1 MMRFTLLAVTGL
13 ALLPP
18 AAWAQNAGPR
28 DAAAEYPVKPVRVV
42 VPSSPGGGIDALAR
56 VIAPHMT
63 ETWGKPVII
72 DNRAGAGGLI
82 GSEIVA
88 RAPPDGYT
96 VLMVAGG
103 YTLNPS
109 LYSKL
114 PYDTIK
120 DFERV
125 SLLAGAPNLLVVH
138 ASLPVKTFKELIAY
152 ARARPKFLTYA
163 SSGIGTTSYLSG
175 EIMKVMTGIE
185 IIHVPY
191 KGAGLSNAAA
201 IAGQVH
207 FIFSAPHAMVPH
219 VKTERVRALGVS
231 SLRRLPLIPDVPTIA
246 EAGLPGFDVTS
257 TYGALVPA
265 ATPRAIINKLNAEL
279 VRILRLPDVRANLES
294 QSFDVVA
301 GSPDEY
307 DRFTRSDMAR
317 WAKAL
322 KLVGIKPE

>member
-1 MMRFTLLAVTGL
+1 MKLILLYAGVL
-13 ALLPP
+13 ALLSPW
-18 AAWAQNAGPR
+18 AWAQRPGLNVVA
-28 DAAAEYPVKPVRVV
+28 DYPVKPIRVV

-56 VIAPHMT
+56 VIGPKLT
-63 ETWGKPVII
+63 EAWGKPVII

-96 VLMVAGG
+96 LLIVAGG

-109 LYSKL
+109 LYAKL

-138 ASLPVKTFKELIAY
+138 ASLPIKTFKELIAY
-152 ARARPKFLTYA
+152 AKARPKFLTYA
-163 SSGIGTTSYLSG
+163 SSGVGTTSYLSG
-175 EIMKVMTGIE
+175 EIMKVMTGID

-207 FIFSAPHAMVPH
+207 FIFSAPHTMVPH

-246 EAGLPGFDVTS
+246 ESGLPGFDVNS
-257 TYGALVPA
+257 TYGVLVPA
-265 ATPRAIINKLNAEL
+265 NTPRAIVIKLNAEI
-279 VRILRLPDVRANLES
+279 VRILRLPELRANLEA
-294 QSFDVVA
+294 QSFDIVA
-301 GSPDEY
+301 SSPDEY
-307 DRFTRSDMAR
+307 DAFARHDMAR

-322 KLVGIKPE
+322 KLAGIKPE

>member
-1 MMRFTLLAVTGL
+1 MPLGPSEPRFAV
-13 ALLPP
+13 AADYP
-18 AAWAQNAGPR
+18 A
-28 DAAAEYPVKPVRVV
+28 KPIRVV

-56 VIAPHMT
+56 VIGPRMT
-63 ETWGKPVII
+63 ETWGKSVII

-88 RAPPDGYT
+88 RAPADGYT

-109 LYSKL
+109 LYARL
-114 PYDTIK
+114 PYDTLR

-125 SLLAGAPNLLVVH
+125 SLLACAPNLLVVH
-138 ASLPVKTFKELIAY
+138 ASLPVKTVKELVAY
-152 ARARPKFLTYA
+152 AKAKPKFLTYA
-163 SSGIGTTSYLSG
+163 SSGVGTTSYLSG

-207 FIFSAPHAMVPH
+207 FIFSAPHTMVPH

-231 SLRRLPLIPDVPTIA
+231 SLRRLPLIPEVPTIA
-246 EAGLPGFDVTS
+246 EAGLPGFDVNS
-257 TYGALVPA
+257 CYGALVPA
-265 ATPRAIINKLNAEL
+265 KTPRAVIAKLNTEM
-279 VRILRLPDVRANLES
+279 VRILRLPEVRANLES
-294 QSFDVVA
+294 QSFDVIA
-301 GSPDEY
+301 SSADEY
-307 DRFTRSDMAR
+307 DRFTRQDMAR
-317 WAKAL
+317 WARAL
-322 KLVGIKPE
+322 KEAGIKPE

>member
-1 MMRFTLLAVTGL
+1 MRACGV
-13 ALLPP
+13 ALLGAASLATQAYARP
-18 AAWAQNAGPR
+18 A
-28 DAAAEYPVKPVRVV
+28 DADYPNKPIRVV

-56 VIAPHMT
+56 VIGPKLT
-63 ETWGKPVII
+63 EAWGKSIII
-72 DNRAGAGGLI
+72 DNRAGAGGII

-96 VLMVAGG
+96 VLIVAGG

-109 LYSKL
+109 LYARL
-114 PYDTIK
+114 PYDTIR

-125 SLLAGAPNLLVVH
+125 SLLADAPNLLVAH
-138 ASLPVKTFKELIAY
+138 ASLPVKSVKELISY
-152 ARARPKFLTYA
+152 ARAKPKFLTYA
-163 SSGIGTTSYLSG
+163 SSGVGTTSYLSG

-207 FIFSAPHAMVPH
+207 FIFSAPHTMVPH
-219 VKTERVRALGVS
+219 VKTERMRALGVS

-246 EAGLPGFDVTS
+246 ESGLPGFDVSS
-257 TYGALVPA
+257 TYGVLAPA
-265 ATPRAIINKLNAEL
+265 TTPRAIINKINAEI
-279 VRILRLPDVRANLES
+279 VRILRLPEIRANLES

-301 GSPDEY
+301 SSPEDY
-307 DRFTRSDMAR
+307 DRFVRTDMAR

-322 KLVGIKPE
+322 KQAGIQPE

>member
-1 MMRFTLLAVTGL
+1 MSSLHGILLGAMGF
-13 ALLPP
+13 ALQAHAQP
-18 AAWAQNAGPR
+18 AAT
-28 DAAAEYPVKPVRVV
+28 DYPNKPIRVV

-56 VIAPHMT
+56 VIGPKLT
-63 ETWGKPVII
+63 ETWGKSVII
-72 DNRAGAGGLI
+72 DNRAGAGGII

-96 VLMVAGG
+96 LLIVAGG

-109 LYSKL
+109 LYAKL
-114 PYDTIK
+114 PYDTIR

-125 SLLAGAPNLLVVH
+125 SLLADAPNLLVAH
-138 ASLPVKTFKELIAY
+138 ASLPLKSVKELIAY
-152 ARARPKFLTYA
+152 ARATPKFLTYA
-163 SSGIGTTSYLSG
+163 SSGVGTTSYLSG

-207 FIFSAPHAMVPH
+207 FIFSAPHTMVPH
-219 VKTERVRALGVS
+219 VKTERMRALGVS
-231 SLRRLPLIPDVPTIA
+231 SLRRLPLIPDVPTLA
-246 EAGLPGFDVTS
+246 ESGLPGFDVTS
-257 TYGALVPA
+257 TYGMLAPA
-265 ATPRAIINKLNAEL
+265 TTPRGIIHKLNSEV
-279 VRILRLPDVRANLES
+279 VRILRLPEIRGNLES

-301 GSPDEY
+301 SSPEEY
-307 DRFTRSDMAR
+307 DRFAKADMAR

-322 KLVGIKPE
+322 KQAGIKPE